1 MNKIKL
7 AALQLQLNKTDNL
20 DFLLNQLDDLIKR
33 RDDLDLI
40 ILSEL
45 AVGGAGAKN
54 CNHPLSKYEKIFS
67 DFAKSNSIFLIPEPS
82 MKKMAIRYL
91 MYHQFLTEMVK

>member
-1 MNKIKL
+1 MDACSQCMQANNLQKSIMNKIKL

-45 AVGGAGAKN
+45 AVGGSW
-54 CNHPLSKYEKIFS
+54 SKE
-67 DFAKSNSIFLIPEPS
+67 L
-82 MKKMAIRYL
+82 
-91 MYHQFLTEMVK
+91 